1 MLNTLPE
8 LLKGV
13 FKGVIK
19 GMYLQNVAL
28 RIHVALQLVIFPIM
42 TYVYAFHFDMGVVG
56 LWYAKITLE
65 WCLIISYITLLN
77 LIDWE
82 ERAEVVS
89 SRLASKETPAQTLE
103 ESEDHESSDFRRI

>member
-28 RIHVALQLVIFPIM
+28 RIHITLQMVIFPIM
-42 TYVYAFHFDMGVVG
+42 TYVYAFYFGFGVVG

-65 WCLIISYITLLN
+65 WSLIISYTTLLN
-77 LIDWE
+77 LTDWD
-82 ERAEVVS
+82 ERAEFVS
-89 SRLASKETPAQTLE
+89 RKLATSQLAIEALDEKEDD
-103 ESEDHESSDFRRI
+103 ESTDYRRI